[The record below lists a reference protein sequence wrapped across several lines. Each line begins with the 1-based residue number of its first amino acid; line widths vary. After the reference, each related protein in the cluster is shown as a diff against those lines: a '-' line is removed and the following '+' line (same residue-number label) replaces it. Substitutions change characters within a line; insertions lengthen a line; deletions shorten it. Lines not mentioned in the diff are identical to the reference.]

1 MGKPELHKS
10 QSKVKAE
17 AKPSLEKEIKRGEKS
32 WNFIYIL
39 YGLILSIITFFIS
52 ILPFDW
58 FHKLIIFVVIV
69 LILTWLFLF
78 NAWFQNKII
87 GFKIKI
93 EEAWRKI

>member
-1 MGKPELHKS
+1 MEKPELHKL
-10 QSKVKAE
+10 QSKVNAE
-17 AKPSLEKEIKRGEKS
+17 AKPSLEKRIKRGGKS

-52 ILPFDW
+52 ILPFNC

-93 EEAWRKI
+93 EETWRKI